1 MPYTSN
7 EIWDKRNELDFK
19 FNNLNWNG
27 TKSAIKHL
35 MKDEII
41 KGEYLGAC
49 LDHVRWGGQTTVM
62 YAVNTFE
69 LMDFIQ
75 HWINL
80 NKDNLIWNN
89 KPLPEKF
96 SLPYIN
102 HEFCPNNKEHKG
114 TIMDLGGRLRCANIS
129 KQILYGEIYSY
140 NFFDKE
146 SNMFKTGYSEKNS
159 EVDFE
164 EITETNDEILNQKKH
179 QIDDICYA
187 ILSDKGNILSLEKVL
202 NRLNLLPRYNRV
214 YCYNFNN
221 CKKKNGLSKE
231 DKEFYGELNLCPG
244 HQVENN
250 EVVHPFDGWTF
261 ARYIQKW
268 YEQVPDGKAPVFEKK
283 KN

>member
-1 MPYTSN
+1 MPYTSI
-7 EIWDKRNELDFK
+7 EIWDRRNEPGFK
-19 FNNLNWNG
+19 FNKIKWNG

-35 MKDEII
+35 MNDERM
-41 KGEYLGAC
+41 KGEYLGTC
-49 LDHVRWGGQTTVM
+49 LDYIRWGGQTTVM
-62 YAVNTFE
+62 YAVNTSE

-114 TIMDLGGRLRCANIS
+114 AIMDLGGRLRCANKS
-129 KQILYGEIYSY
+129 KQILHGEIDSY
-140 NFFDKE
+140 DFFDKE
-146 SNMFKTGYSEKNS
+146 SNTLKTGYCEKNT
-159 EVDFE
+159 EEDFE
-164 EITETNDEILNQKKH
+164 KITETSEEILNTKKH
-179 QIDDICYA
+179 QIDNICYA
-187 ILSDKGNILSLEKVL
+187 ILSDKGNVLSLEKVL
-202 NRLNLLPRYNRV
+202 DRLNLEPRYRTFW
-214 YCYNFNN
+214 CRDISD
-221 CKKKNGLSKE
+221 CEKKKELSKE
-231 DKEFYGELNLCPG
+231 DKEFYGKLNLCPG

-261 ARYIQKW
+261 AWYIQKW
-268 YEQVPDGKAPVFEKK
+268 YEQVPDEKAPVFEKK